1 MNEEW
6 RKNLDNCSCV
16 TNGSSRDQVPDLNGK
31 LPSPVYMVLLK
42 DGTDVK
48 KSSQI
53 KLNGM
58 LTAMKVILFML
69 IKITQGPNFGNT

>member
-1 MNEEW
+1 
-6 RKNLDNCSCV
+6 
-16 TNGSSRDQVPDLNGK
+16 
-31 LPSPVYMVLLK
+31 MVLSK